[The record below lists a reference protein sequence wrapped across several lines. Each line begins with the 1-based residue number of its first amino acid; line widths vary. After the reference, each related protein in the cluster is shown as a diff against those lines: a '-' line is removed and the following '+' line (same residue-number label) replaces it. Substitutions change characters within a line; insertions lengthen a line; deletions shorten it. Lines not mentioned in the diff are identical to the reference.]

1 MGNRQHLPI
10 HQPINSTQ
18 SLNSSGNMHHEP
30 LIASPVS
37 SSPEAGILPT
47 PTLNSDV
54 HIIGD
59 TISLSKDSSSNILT
73 LRASFSSSSD
83 CILTIYYF
91 ASEEVTS
98 QGCTSRYF
106 YDVTK
111 SLEPFSTRYPAGINQ
126 QISIPLR
133 SLDTEKLSSEELC
146 ISDDR
151 IYPIILEIVTII

>member
-1 MGNRQHLPI
+1 
-10 HQPINSTQ
+10 
-18 SLNSSGNMHHEP
+18 MHHEP

-59 TISLSKDSSSNILT
+59 TISLSKDHQSNILK
-73 LRASFSSSSD
+73 LQASISSSSD

-98 QGCTSRYF
+98 EGATLRYF

-111 SLEPFSTRYPAGINQ
+111 NLEPLSTRYPVGINQ
-126 QISIPLR
+126 QISIPLS
-133 SLDTEKLSSEELC
+133 SLDTNKFSPEELC
-146 ISDDR
+146 ISEGR
-151 IYPIILEIVTII
+151 VYPIVLEIVTLN

>member
-47 PTLNSDV
+47 PTINSDV

-59 TISLSKDSSSNILT
+59 TISLSKDHQSNIISLQASISSN
-73 LRASFSSSSD
+73 SD

-91 ASEEVTS
+91 ASEEMTS
-98 QGCTSRYF
+98 EGATLRYF
-106 YDVTK
+106 YDATK
-111 SLEPFSTRYPAGINQ
+111 NLEPSSTRYSAGINQ
-126 QISIPLR
+126 QISIPLS
-133 SLDTEKLSSEELC
+133 SLDTDKLSPDELC
-146 ISDDR
+146 ISDGR
-151 IYPIILEIVTII
+151 IYPIVLEIVTLN